1 MGDVIDLGSRKVE
14 KQLEEIRAVIEEIRA
29 VIEDQL
35 LQGLPVV
42 VVPVVV
48 VIERKGFSFREW
60 IKVSLLLLLL
70 FSLFSFCV
78 IAFYLLCS

>member
-14 KQLEEIRAVIEEIRA
+14 KQLEEIRAVIE
-29 VIEDQL
+29 DQL
-35 LQGLPVV
+35 LQGL
-42 VVPVVV
+42 PVVV

>member
-1 MGDVIDLGSRKVE
+1 MEVRLVGDVIDLGSRKVE
-14 KQLEEIRAVIEEIRA
+14 KQLEEIRAVIE
-29 VIEDQL
+29 DQL
-35 LQGLPVV
+35 LQGL
-42 VVPVVV
+42 PVVV

>member
-1 MGDVIDLGSRKVE
+1 VGDVIDLGSRKVE
-14 KQLEEIRAVIEEIRA
+14 KQLEEIRAVIE
-29 VIEDQL
+29 DQL
-35 LQGLPVV
+35 LQGL
-42 VVPVVV
+42 PVVV

-60 IKVSLLLLLL
+60 IKVSLLLLPL

>member
-1 MGDVIDLGSRKVE
+1 MEVRLVGDVIDLGSRKVE
-14 KQLEEIRAVIEEIRA
+14 KQLEEIRAVIE
-29 VIEDQL
+29 DQL

-42 VVPVVV
+42 VV
-48 VIERKGFSFREW
+48 IEMKGFSFREW

>member
-1 MGDVIDLGSRKVE
+1 VGDVIDLGSRKVE
-14 KQLEEIRAVIEEIRA
+14 KQLEEIRAVIE
-29 VIEDQL
+29 DQL
-35 LQGLPVV
+35 LQGL
-42 VVPVVV
+42 PVVV